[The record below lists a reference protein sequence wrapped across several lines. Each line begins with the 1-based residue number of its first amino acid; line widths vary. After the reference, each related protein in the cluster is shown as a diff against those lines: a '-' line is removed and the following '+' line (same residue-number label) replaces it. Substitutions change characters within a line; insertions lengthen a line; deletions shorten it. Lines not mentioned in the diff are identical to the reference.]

1 MANLVGHSGCNILA
15 MSAELLCDE
24 ADDNKFH
31 VRDGVVLKYAHAGVV
46 RAAENK
52 DSGVQNETCGELRD
66 LMIT

>member
-1 MANLVGHSGCNILA
+1 